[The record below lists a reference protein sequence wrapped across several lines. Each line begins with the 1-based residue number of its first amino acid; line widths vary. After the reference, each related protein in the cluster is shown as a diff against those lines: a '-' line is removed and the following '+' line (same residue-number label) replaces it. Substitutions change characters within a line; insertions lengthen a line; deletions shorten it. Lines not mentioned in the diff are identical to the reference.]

1 MSKLDMESRSL
12 ESSSDPH
19 TIPVY
24 IAPYKDRGDEVS
36 LIDLWRV
43 IARRKGIILLSFL
56 ASMVLVSAYI
66 FFAEPSYRAAAY
78 LLPPQQQQIQGLL
91 IDFRGIEK
99 SGLDIERYTPE
110 LVYDAFLENLK
121 SRGLRREFFDGGN
134 LVTHYVNEETD
145 TEFNV
150 DRIFDTKFNKSFQ
163 VQVDTQNPLFVTVS
177 LAYSD
182 PELVT
187 QWLNQFV
194 DFTNERTVHQL
205 FSDVDS
211 TIQAEIKRVR
221 YQLASKLKLA
231 EQRRHDRI
239 ISLQEALRVA
249 KALGITEAGA
259 FPMDAGKNP
268 AGIAVNTAQVPLY
281 MRGTKALET
290 EITVLESRK
299 SDEPFIQ
306 GLRDLQERL
315 SFLEDLLVDVDKLS
329 AVTVDAVAK
338 KPYRAERPRKLLLIA
353 IAAMLGFMIGIFLVF
368 IAEFRSRVFDELEN
382 TKA

>member
-1 MSKLDMESRSL
+1 MEPRPL

-19 TIPVY
+19 PIPVY
-24 IAPYKDRGDEVS
+24 IAPYQDRSDEVS

-56 ASMVLVSAYI
+56 ASMMLAAVYI
-66 FFAEPSYRAAAY
+66 FFAEPSYRAVAY
-78 LLPPQQQQIQGLL
+78 LLPPQQEQIQGLL
-91 IDFRGIEK
+91 IDYRGIEK
-99 SGLDIERYTPE
+99 AGLDIERYTPE
-110 LVYDAFLENLK
+110 LVYNAFLENLN
-121 SRGLRREFFDGGN
+121 SRGLRREFFDRGN
-134 LVTHYVNEETD
+134 LVSHYVNEETD

-150 DRIFDTKFNKSFQ
+150 DRIFDTKFNKTFQ

-177 LAYSD
+177 LSYSD

-194 DFTNERTVHQL
+194 DYTNERTVHQL

-259 FPMDAGKNP
+259 FPMAASKNP
-268 AGIAVNTAQVPLY
+268 AGIAVNTAQAPLY

-315 SFLEDLLVDVDKLS
+315 SFLEDIRVDPDKLS
-329 AVTVDAVAK
+329 AVTVDSVARI
-338 KPYRAERPRKLLLIA
+338 PYRAESPRKLLLIF
-353 IAAMLGFMIGIFLVF
+353 IATALGFMIGIFLAFV
-368 IAEFRSRVFDELEN
+368 AEFRSKIYNEHE
-382 TKA
+382 KASA

>member
-1 MSKLDMESRSL
+1 MESRPL
-12 ESSSDPH
+12 ENSSEPQP
-19 TIPVY
+19 IPVY
-24 IAPYKDRGDEVS
+24 ISRYEDRGDEVS

-43 IARRKGIILLSFL
+43 IARRKGIILLSL
-56 ASMVLVSAYI
+56 LVSMMLAAAYI
-66 FFAEPSYRAAAY
+66 FIAEPSYRAVAY
-78 LLPPQQQQIQGLL
+78 LLPPQQEQIQGLL
-91 IDFRGIEK
+91 IDYRGIEK
-99 SGLDIERYTPE
+99 AGLDIERYTPE
-110 LVYDAFLENLK
+110 LVYNAFLENLN
-121 SRGLRREFFDGGN
+121 SRGLRREFFDRGN
-134 LVTHYVNEETD
+134 LVSHYVNEETD

-150 DRIFDTKFNKSFQ
+150 DRIFDTKFNKTFQ

-177 LAYSD
+177 LSYSD

-194 DFTNERTVHQL
+194 DYTNERTVHQL

-259 FPMDAGKNP
+259 FPMAASKNP
-268 AGIAVNTAQVPLY
+268 AGIAVNTAQAPLY

-315 SFLEDLLVDVDKLS
+315 SFLEDIRVDPDKLS
-329 AVTVDAVAK
+329 AVTVDSVARI
-338 KPYRAERPRKLLLIA
+338 PYRAESPRKLLLIF
-353 IAAMLGFMIGIFLVF
+353 IATALGFMIGIFLAFV
-368 IAEFRSRVFDELEN
+368 AEFRSKIYNEHE
-382 TKA
+382 KASA